1 MNGSASGDGEAM
13 PGCGLDASEPTPANG
28 DCATPADGRR
38 TAALAVH
45 GWRDYASAPLRKAAA
60 RGAAA
65 PESQREERTRAADP
79 ADERRDSE
87 LWMTDRRR

>member
-13 PGCGLDASEPTPANG
+13 PGRGLDAAEPTPANG
-28 DCATPADGRR
+28 DCATPADRRR
-38 TAALAVH
+38 TAAHAAH

-60 RGAAA
+60 RGAAT
-65 PESQREERTRAADP
+65 PDSRRED
-79 ADERRDSE
+79 RRDSE